1 MEHNISLLLNNISCD
16 VISAMVYP
24 VPLYIPV
31 LLSWL
36 ALHVMEDG
44 WLAASEGGVSVENM
58 EQQYIHKEWCS
69 AVLQQMKRSVRT
81 QALKLLT

>member
-1 MEHNISLLLNNISCD
+1 MEHNTSLLLNNISCD
-16 VISAMVYP
+16 VMSAIVHP

-44 WLAASEGGVSVENM
+44 WLAAPEGGVSVENV
-58 EQQYIHKEWCS
+58 EQQYVHKEWYS
-69 AVLQQMKRSVRT
+69 AVLQQMK
-81 QALKLLT
+81 